1 MRARAGTSVR
11 PSRAALQLPV
21 SAAAHMARGS
31 APMTAIGMSLRT
43 LRSARLVAWAMSDHM
58 LRAALK
64 EVASEAKAGTEDSD
78 TCFQKLMVVLDKV
91 ETLRKSHCAEVPAS
105 STASADAELMSQL
118 KEAVG
123 TPASA
128 AETEARMS
136 AYAAEMRRF
145 GEALAVSLRAR
156 AAGHRA
162 SVAFAG
168 PRDLVRAC
176 PM

>member
-1 MRARAGTSVR
+1 
-11 PSRAALQLPV
+11 
-21 SAAAHMARGS
+21 
-31 APMTAIGMSLRT
+31 MSLRT
-43 LRSARLVAWAMSDHM
+43 LRPARLVAWAMSDHM

-162 SVAFAG
+162 SVALAG